1 MIIFKKQAKKELSR
15 IPMNIRKRIIVK
27 IDQLASDPAS
37 LASNIKK
44 LKGNDNFRLRVGD
57 YRIIFNNQGIIL
69 NILRIA
75 PRGSIYN

>member
-27 IDQLASDPAS
+27 IDQLSSDLTS

-69 NILRIA
+69 NILRVA
-75 PRGSIYN
+75 PRGGIYN